1 MKVIDLKV
9 TSRVK
14 VENDIRQLCGGHP
27 DDGKWAFLK
36 EKGLSG
42 LSFTDH
48 QLKTEKAQF
57 KSILALYKYGLGI
70 YCRNIYS
77 NKLVLLPSSDIKSI
91 EIIKNKDVLQPL
103 KYSLFS
109 IMNRIGISYETA
121 SRYLM
126 PVEIVDQ
133 HPVQCIIRTD
143 NTYFTLTLEKLH
155 SYTLIKTLNN
165 TTFTEI
171 LAIKTERPSIH
182 YI

>member
-1 MKVIDLKV
+1 LKVIDLKV
-9 TSRVK
+9 TSRLK

-27 DDGKWAFLK
+27 DEGKWAFLK

-57 KSILALYKYGLGI
+57 KSILALYKNGLGI

-77 NKLVLLPSSDIKSI
+77 NKLVLLPETDVKSI
-91 EIIKNKDVLQPL
+91 EIIKNKDVLRPF

-109 IMNRIGISYETA
+109 IMNKIGISYETA
-121 SRYLM
+121 SKYLM
-126 PVEIVDQ
+126 PVEIVAQ
-133 HPVQCIIRTD
+133 HPIQCIIRTE
-143 NTYFTLTLEKLH
+143 NTYFTLNLEKLH
-155 SYTLIKTLNN
+155 SNTLIKTLNN
-165 TTFTEI
+165 TNFAEI
-171 LAIKTERPSIH
+171 LAIKTEGPSIQ